1 MFVQVWHY
9 ATYVTEVGADLI
21 FTYIFSLLALYQLYR
36 TYRSFIHTRQL
47 FSLDHALSTPGRSV
61 VITSLPLH
69 LRNEKILAQY
79 WEDLGLRVESV
90 SVGRNVGALKRLLGE
105 RTEKLLAL
113 ETAWLKYVGNPVSK
127 KAMEA
132 GYDKDKITRQILN
145 ESDGRDEGVQHAEE
159 ALIEEE
165 GGRLVDV
172 TPPQSPTASESNRNN
187 DVEVGPSTIS
197 RNFEIPGKKRPEMRT
212 RILTNEKTDLL
223 NHLAHEYRAADEA
236 VKKRRSGKFRPA
248 NVAFV
253 TFADIGSAQIA
264 AQVSLLS
271 QLGYVKSV

>member
-1 MFVQVWHY
+1 M
-9 ATYVTEVGADLI
+9 
-21 FTYIFSLLALYQLYR
+21 
-36 TYRSFIHTRQL
+36 
-47 FSLDHALSTPGRSV
+47 DHALSTPGRSV

-90 SVGRNVGALKRLLGE
+90 SVGRNVGALKRLLEE
-105 RTEKLLAL
+105 RTAKLLAL

-145 ESDGRDEGVQHAEE
+145 EDDGRDEGVQHAEE
-159 ALIEEE
+159 ALVEEE

-172 TPPQSPTASESNRNN
+172 TPPQSPSASDATNNRR
-187 DVEVGPSTIS
+187 DVEAGTSTVA

-212 RILTNEKTDLL
+212 RILTNEKIDLL
-223 NHLAHEYRAADEA
+223 NHLAHEYRVADEA

-264 AQVSLLS
+264 AQVRELPSLVS
-271 QLGYVKSV
+271 FPG